1 MKLLVSDYDY
11 TIKPYEKN
19 PNILEKNIFKKNIEA
34 INRFQEKGNKF
45 VIATGRN
52 TSSIREETKKFGIN
66 YDYLIA
72 YNGRVIVDKNDN
84 LIYANYIDDELLQS
98 LYNSGRI
105 QDYILFDEYESTER
119 KDNLI
124 YIKVKLNT
132 YKNVKE
138 LISFLKMKYPNIKIN
153 YTYLLNMLL
162 IRNDFNKCLG
172 IEKLLE
178 LENLEVDRNDIY
190 TVGDET
196 NDIEMINEFNGTRM
210 LVSNPSLIF
219 TTSNTT
225 PTVKAL
231 IKRIEKIYNTICFF
245 YFMIKYL
252 EVTNMNNNIRNF
264 SIIAHI
270 DHGKS
275 TLADRI
281 LEMTDSVSKHDMKAQ
296 LLDSMDIERE
306 RGITIKLNAVE

>member
-19 PNILEKNIFKKNIEA
+19 PNILEKNIFKKNIES
-34 INRFQEKGNKF
+34 INKFQENGNKF

-52 TSSIREETKKFGIN
+52 TSSIKEETKNFGIN

-119 KDNLI
+119 KKNLI
-124 YIKVKLNT
+124 YIKAKLNT

-138 LISFLKMKYPNIKIN
+138 LIKFLKMKYPDIKID

-162 IRNDFNKCLG
+162 IRNNFNKYLG

-178 LENLEVDRNDIY
+178 LENIGVDRNNIY

-210 LVSNPSLIF
+210 LVSNPALMF

-231 IKRIEKIYNTICFF
+231 IKRIEK
-245 YFMIKYL
+245 
-252 EVTNMNNNIRNF
+252 NI
-264 SIIAHI
+264 
-270 DHGKS
+270 
-275 TLADRI
+275 
-281 LEMTDSVSKHDMKAQ
+281 
-296 LLDSMDIERE
+296 
-306 RGITIKLNAVE
+306 

>member
-52 TSSIREETKKFGIN
+52 TASIQDEVKKFGIN
-66 YDYLIA
+66 YDYIIG

-84 LIYANYIDDELLQS
+84 LLYANYLDENLLEELFNNEMIS
-98 LYNSGRI
+98 N
-105 QDYILFDEYESTER
+105 YISFDEYASTER
-119 KDNLI
+119 KNNLI
-124 YIKVKLNT
+124 YIKIKLNT
-132 YKNVKE
+132 YKNIKI
-138 LISFLKMKYPNIKIN
+138 LIQKLKQKYPNIKIN

-231 IKRIEKIYNTICFF
+231 IKRIEK
-245 YFMIKYL
+245 
-252 EVTNMNNNIRNF
+252 NI
-264 SIIAHI
+264 
-270 DHGKS
+270 
-275 TLADRI
+275 
-281 LEMTDSVSKHDMKAQ
+281 
-296 LLDSMDIERE
+296 
-306 RGITIKLNAVE
+306 

>member
-66 YDYLIA
+66 YDYLIS
-72 YNGRVIVDKNDN
+72 YNGRVIVDKDDN

-138 LISFLKMKYPNIKIN
+138 LINFLKMKYPNIKIN

-178 LENLEVDRNDIY
+178 LEKLEVDRNDIY

-219 TTSNTT
+219 TTSTTT

-231 IKRIEKIYNTICFF
+231 IKRIEK
-245 YFMIKYL
+245 
-252 EVTNMNNNIRNF
+252 NI
-264 SIIAHI
+264 
-270 DHGKS
+270 
-275 TLADRI
+275 
-281 LEMTDSVSKHDMKAQ
+281 
-296 LLDSMDIERE
+296 
-306 RGITIKLNAVE
+306 